1 MRSTL
6 LVLAAGMGSRFG
18 GIKQLEPVG
27 PGGETLLEYSVYD
40 ALRAGFNDLVFL
52 IRGSMEADFRERVLS
67 RLPAWVQPSLAFQ
80 EVEDLLDAAALE
92 AAGLLPGTLRA
103 DGLPPRSKPWGTGH
117 ALLCAATF
125 LRTPFAIINADDWYG
140 REALAAV
147 WGFLETADPGG
158 MDHCMAGYRLSL
170 TTRGNGQV
178 ARGLCEID
186 AGGRLLSVREHRG
199 IERRGERCVS
209 VLPDGRETEIASDT
223 LVSMNLWGFTPAIL
237 GYARPLL
244 ASFLAGNAASA
255 TAEFYLPSIVSS
267 MIEGGQGSVQILPSS
282 EQWMGMT
289 WRGDLGTLRSRI
301 AQLVASG
308 AYPSPLWPLLP
319 EPESPSPPRL

>member
-1 MRSTL
+1 
-6 LVLAAGMGSRFG
+6 MGSRFG

-40 ALRAGFNDLVFL
+40 ALKAGFSDLVFL
-52 IRGSMEADFRERVLS
+52 IRRSMEADFRARVLA
-67 RLPAWVQPSLAFQ
+67 RLPVELPLSLAFQ
-80 EVEDLLDAAALE
+80 EVEDLLDATALE
-92 AAGLLPGTLRA
+92 HAGLLPGKLRA

-117 ALLCAATF
+117 ALLSAAPF

-147 WGFLETADPGG
+147 GGFLAAAEPGS

-170 TTRGNGQV
+170 TTSGNGSV
-178 ARGLCEID
+178 ARGLCDID
-186 AGGRLLSVREHRG
+186 PEGRLLAVKEHTG

-223 LVSMNLWGFTPAIL
+223 LVSMNLWGFTPAVL
-237 GYARPLL
+237 EYARPLL
-244 ASFLAGNAASA
+244 ASFLARNAASP

-267 MIEGGQGSVQILPSS
+267 MIEGGRGSVQVLPSS
-282 EQWMGMT
+282 EEWMGMT
-289 WRGDLGTLRSRI
+289 WRGDLKTLRSRI
-301 AQLVASG
+301 TRLVASG
-308 AYPSPLWPLLP
+308 AYPSPLWP
-319 EPESPSPPRL
+319 SPSPGLSQVAPARH